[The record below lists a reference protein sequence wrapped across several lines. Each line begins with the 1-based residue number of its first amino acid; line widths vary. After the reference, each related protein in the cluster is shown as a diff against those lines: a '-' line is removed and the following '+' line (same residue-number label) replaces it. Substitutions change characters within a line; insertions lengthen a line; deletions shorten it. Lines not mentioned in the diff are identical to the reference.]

1 MAGETT
7 LTIVGNLTADP
18 EIRTIGSGA
27 TVANFTVASTP
38 RAWNRQTN
46 QYEDGQALFM
56 RCSAWRDMADH
67 IAQSLKKGTRVIVMG
82 RLQQRSYQAQD
93 GSNRTIVEL
102 QVDEIGPSLRY
113 AVAAVARQ
121 SKSNGVRQGQS
132 YSGGSTYGNPQQSG
146 LAAGRAAT
154 TRHRPIQPATAV
166 AGTGPVGLAA
176 TGATVRRFR
185 RGPRI
190 LGKEKYHGHHHRG
203 HSGIAIDAE
212 PS

>member
-38 RAWNRQTN
+38 RAWNRQMN

-146 LAAGRAAT
+146 
-154 TRHRPIQPATAV
+154 
-166 AGTGPVGLAA
+166 
-176 TGATVRRFR
+176 
-185 RGPRI
+185 
-190 LGKEKYHGHHHRG
+190 
-203 HSGIAIDAE
+203 
-212 PS
+212 

>member
-38 RAWNRQTN
+38 RVWNRQTN

-82 RLQQRSYQAQD
+82 RLQQRSYQA
-93 GSNRTIVEL
+93 
-102 QVDEIGPSLRY
+102 
-113 AVAAVARQ
+113 
-121 SKSNGVRQGQS
+121 
-132 YSGGSTYGNPQQSG
+132 
-146 LAAGRAAT
+146 
-154 TRHRPIQPATAV
+154 
-166 AGTGPVGLAA
+166 
-176 TGATVRRFR
+176 
-185 RGPRI
+185 
-190 LGKEKYHGHHHRG
+190 
-203 HSGIAIDAE
+203 
-212 PS
+212 

>member
-18 EIRTIGSGA
+18 EIRTIGTGA

-38 RAWNRQTN
+38 RVWNRQTN

-56 RCSAWRDMADH
+56 RCSAWRDMAGH
-67 IAQSLKKGTRVIVMG
+67 IAQSLKKGTRVIVTG

-113 AVAAVARQ
+113 AVAAVAKQFKPNGFGWLHVRQ
-121 SKSNGVRQGQS
+121 SATV
-132 YSGGSTYGNPQQSG
+132 G

-154 TRHRPIQPATAV
+154 SRQRPVRPTATTAI
-166 AGTGPVGLAA
+166 AGAGSVGLRPARSSGRWA
-176 TGATVRRFR
+176 GRP
-185 RGPRI
+185 GI
-190 LGKEKYHGHHHRG
+190 LEEDFLVDIHSG
-203 HSGIAIDAE
+203 HSRLPVDAE
-212 PS
+212 PA

>member
-56 RCSAWRDMADH
+56 RCGAWRDMADH

-132 YSGGSTYGNPQQSG
+132 YSGGSTYGNPQQSV
-146 LAAGRAAT
+146 AAGRAAT

>member
-38 RAWNRQTN
+38 RVWNRQTN

-146 LAAGRAAT
+146 WQQAA
-154 TRHRPIQPATAV
+154 PQPAANDPFGQPQQPQSQEQDPW
-166 AGTGPVGLAA
+166 AFSQPAPPADGPDD
-176 TGATVRRFR
+176 TEF
-185 RGPRI
+185 
-190 LGKEKYHGHHHRG
+190 
-203 HSGIAIDAE
+203 
-212 PS
+212 

>member
-82 RLQQRSYQAQD
+82 RLQQRSYQTQD

-146 LAAGRAAT
+146 CVFCQIEVVQNGVSIQSEKAAGFSPVERKDPPPLLFGFYPIRAW
-154 TRHRPIQPATAV
+154 
-166 AGTGPVGLAA
+166 
-176 TGATVRRFR
+176 VRLYDS
-185 RGPRI
+185 PSNLII
-190 LGKEKYHGHHHRG
+190 L
-203 HSGIAIDAE
+203 
-212 PS
+212 P